1 MLIAF
6 AVSITRATSAC
17 VTSFSLIATM
27 PLELKLRMWLPAIP
41 VKTFVILQSAI
52 SSASSSARW
61 IDCTVASMFTTTPF
75 LSPFDSL
82 CPRPITS

>member
-1 MLIAF
+1 MLIAL

-17 VTSFSLIATM
+17 VTSLSLIATM

-41 VKTFVILQSAI
+41 VNTLVILQSAI

-61 IDCTVASMFTTTPF
+61 IDCTVASILTTTPF
-75 LSPFDSL
+75 FNPFESF
-82 CPRPITS
+82 